1 VLNEPATYLEG
12 VLAEVDAPL
21 ARSTPPAGAPAS
33 RTVLDRR
40 SESPLV
46 ILRGA
51 IASGQD
57 VLAVCAEVS
66 RRLGGLAARAGGFAL
81 ISYHSLERQ
90 PEVAGSFPHLV
101 MLDPPACAAAL
112 ALAQGGSGYTHLA
125 WGAAELRFAWQMHEL
140 EYGLRASLA
149 ALYRGLRVPGRVAGE
164 ELEQLLRTE
173 GPHGRPARVAGRLVR
188 VLAELGLVSLDR
200 LAPAL
205 EMASETPTE
214 LERSPA
220 YRVYQQRYEDGQKF
234 LSGEQLR
241 PSA

>member
-1 VLNEPATYLEG
+1 
-12 VLAEVDAPL
+12 
-21 ARSTPPAGAPAS
+21 
-33 RTVLDRR
+33 VLDRR
-40 SESPLV
+40 GESPLV
-46 ILRGA
+46 VLRDA
-51 IASGQD
+51 IASGQG

-66 RRLGGLAARAGGFAL
+66 RRLGGLATRVGGFAL
-81 ISYHSLERQ
+81 TSYHSLERQ
-90 PEVAGSFPHLV
+90 PGFADSFAHLV
-101 MLDPPACAAAL
+101 MLDPPAFAGGM
-112 ALAQGGSGYTHLA
+112 ALAQAGSGYAHMA

-149 ALYRGLRVPGRVAGE
+149 ALYRGVKVPGRVAGE

-205 EMASETPTE
+205 EMASEAPTE
-214 LERSPA
+214 LGRSPA
-220 YRVYQQRYEDGQKF
+220 YRAYQQRYEDGQRF

-241 PSA
+241 PSG